1 MDLVQLHVTYIVFLR
16 LSLNWLSFPI
26 PSVFS
31 NLPVYEHGYCT
42 DFHLAPNLTEYGS
55 GCTDD
60 CFFADSS
67 DSRDIVATDASK
79 MTSLTAVAGFSAIG
93 TFGYS
98 IP

>member
-1 MDLVQLHVTYIVFLR
+1 MDLVRLHVTYFVFLR

-26 PSVFS
+26 ASVFS

-55 GCTDD
+55 GCRDD
-60 CFFADSS
+60 CSFSDSS
-67 DSRDIVATDASK
+67 DSREITATDASK
-79 MTSLTAVAGFSAIG
+79 MTSLTAVAGFSAIV
-93 TFGYS
+93 TLGYR